1 MATILIETDLDVIA
15 KQKELVAE
23 ALSSDGVYI
32 RAKETLEDL
41 LLKGEIKGTDRAR
54 VVAETIA
61 GMASQI
67 TASTMSAALQWTA
80 QEKELALKKE
90 EMEYQL
96 DILAQNKLLIENQV
110 EASLADRQIKQ
121 AQLRR
126 VYGTATTDSNGDVT
140 GLSDDGKEYAAIQ
153 NTVQDTANK
162 AVQNGVLTAQKEQTY
177 AATHKLVADT
187 YVNHGVFQWG
197 ALSSTGMSNI
207 TRASTGYVTLTDLQ
221 KETAKE
227 QAKGY
232 AWNAWSN
239 AASSSAGM
247 LGTLVA
253 AEIPELVDD
262 ATDALALWTNVVTN
276 LKNVTEPQ
284 ISI

>member
-1 MATILIETDLDVIA
+1 MATILIETDLDVIS
-15 KQKELVAE
+15 KQRELVTE
-23 ALSSDGVYI
+23 ALSADGVYI
-32 RAKETLEDL
+32 RAKETLEEL
-41 LLKGEIKGTDRAR
+41 LAKGEIKGTDRAK

-80 QEKELALKKE
+80 QEKEFALKKQ

-96 DILAQNKLLIENQV
+96 DILAQNKLLVENQV

-126 VYGTATTDSNGDVT
+126 VYGTPTTDSNGDVIAL
-140 GLSDDGKEYAAIQ
+140 GSDGKEYVGIQ
-153 NTVQDTANK
+153 NVLQDTANK
-162 AVQNGVLTAQKEQTY
+162 VVQNGVLGAQKEQTY

-187 YVNHGVFQWG
+187 YVNHGVFQW
-197 ALSSTGMSNI
+197 SSLTGTGMSGV
-207 TRASTGYVTLTDLQ
+207 TKTSTGYVTLTDLQ

-262 ATDALALWTNVVTN
+262 AADALVLWTNVVTN

>member
-1 MATILIETDLDVIA
+1 MATILIETDLDVIS
-15 KQKELVAE
+15 KQRELVTE
-23 ALSSDGVYI
+23 ALSADGVYI
-32 RAKETLEDL
+32 RAKETLEEL
-41 LLKGEIKGTDRAR
+41 LAKGEIKGTDRAK

-80 QEKELALKKE
+80 QEKEFALKKQ

-96 DILAQNKLLIENQV
+96 DILAQNKLLVENQV

-126 VYGTATTDSNGDVT
+126 VYGTPTTDSNGDVIAL
-140 GLSDDGKEYAAIQ
+140 GSDGKEYVGMQ
-153 NTVQDTANK
+153 NVLQDTANK
-162 AVQNGVLTAQKEQTY
+162 VVQNGVLGAQKEQTY

-187 YVNHGVFQWG
+187 YVNHGVFQW
-197 ALSSTGMSNI
+197 SSLTGTGMSGV
-207 TRASTGYVTLTDLQ
+207 TKTSTGYVTLTDLQ

-262 ATDALALWTNVVTN
+262 AADALVLWTNVVTN

>member
-1 MATILIETDLDVIA
+1 MATILIKTDLDVIS
-15 KQKELVAE
+15 KQKELVTE

-41 LLKGEIKGTDRAR
+41 LAKGEIKGTDRAK

-67 TASTMSAALQWTA
+67 TASTMSAALQWAA

-96 DILAQNKLLIENQV
+96 DILAQNKLLAENQV

-126 VYGTATTDSNGDVT
+126 VYGTPTTDSNGDVIA
-140 GLSDDGKEYAAIQ
+140 LANDGKEYTGMQ
-153 NTVQDTANK
+153 NTIQDTANK
-162 AVQNGVLTAQKEQTY
+162 VVQNSVLNAQKEQTY

-197 ALSSTGMSNI
+197 TLTNTGMASV
-207 TRASTGYVTLTDLQ
+207 TKASTGYVTLTDLQ

-276 LKNVTEPQ
+276 LKNVSEPS